1 MALLDGKQLSNVSVS
16 LDKIKGHS
24 GLVTFTSSATMS
36 FATGSVL
43 RQADGNILVGTDVVN
58 KNYVDSVAQG
68 LNVKEAVF
76 VISNTQSL
84 ALSGL
89 SDIIDGQSLQ
99 VGQRVLI
106 NAQSASASNGIWQVE
121 SGAWTR
127 TLDADGTPQNEVAQ
141 GDFVFVQ
148 SGNIYST
155 TGWVLSNTDASD
167 INDIDVDVE
176 SQKWTQFSNAGV
188 ITAGVGLGQLGV
200 DIFVNA
206 GTGIDT
212 TGDAVNISTTG
223 VASGSY
229 GGSDQS
235 VLFDVNPQGQLT
247 AASTQSIAITSTQ
260 VTDFTAASE
269 TAIFT
274 DANFVDG
281 ITVTFSVTTGD
292 WVTAEVSLGSLTAS
306 RFNVINPGSASQGWV
321 IGYNTSGQ
329 FEWFDGVVGSGDIT
343 EVVAGDGLSG
353 GGVSGQVTLIVNVD
367 NGLSID
373 TNNVVLGGTL
383 SQNTSIYADGNDF
396 NLTGSGNFEVGVT
409 GSGRSRLETVNGDY
423 HTTFD
428 VYADSSYGVQIS
440 AQLGGGT
447 YTGINVHDQQIQLTT
462 SDATTAAQTY
472 IQLNTTAQIGADGS
486 NDNRMIISDSFTKGL
501 IYNGDY
507 TGNFTTHSLVTKQ
520 YVDNAVSGST
530 SQPVYDEFIAVST
543 SGNDFVVTGV
553 TLTSTPNDYSRIEVY
568 VNGQKQRLGD
578 NDTSKDCYFGTAP
591 LTPIALSAL
600 SLGDQLYWNGT
611 IAGFELST
619 SDKVEIVYES

>member
-1 MALLDGKQLSNVSVS
+1 MALLDGKQLSNGSVS
-16 LDKIKGHS
+16 LDKLKGHS
-24 GLVTFTSSATMS
+24 GLVTFTASATMS

-43 RQADGNILVGTDVVN
+43 RQADGNISVGTDVVN

-84 ALSGL
+84 ALSGTT
-89 SDIIDGQSLQ
+89 DIIDGQSLQ
-99 VGQRVLI
+99 VGQRVLL

-148 SGNIYST
+148 SGNLYST
-155 TGWVLSNTDASD
+155 TGWVLSNTDASN

-188 ITAGVGLGQLGV
+188 ITAGAGLGQLGV

-212 TGDAVNISTTG
+212 TGDTVNISNTSVT
-223 VASGSY
+223 SGSY

-235 VLFDVNPQGQLT
+235 VLFDVNAQGQLT
-247 AASTQSIAITSTQ
+247 AASTQSIAIVSTQ

-292 WVTAEVSLGSLTAS
+292 SVTAEVSLGSLTAS

-343 EVVAGDGLSG
+343 EVIAGTGLSG
-353 GGVSGQVTLIVNVD
+353 GGASGQVTLDVNLGINSGLTFSGDDIVVD
-367 NGLSID
+367 TNIAGTGLDITNGVLSVNTSEITTSLAGLGLTANGSTIDLVWGGTATGLTVSTTTDAVGVVVDGITIQINNSGELTVVSSGGLS
-373 TNNVVLGGTL
+373 
-383 SQNTSIYADGNDF
+383 QP
-396 NLTGSGNFEVGVT
+396 
-409 GSGRSRLETVNGDY
+409 
-423 HTTFD
+423 
-428 VYADSSYGVQIS
+428 
-440 AQLGGGT
+440 T
-447 YTGINVHDQQIQLTT
+447 YEE
-462 SDATTAAQTY
+462 
-472 IQLNTTAQIGADGS
+472 
-486 NDNRMIISDSFTKGL
+486 FT
-501 IYNGDY
+501 
-507 TGNFTTHSLVTKQ
+507 
-520 YVDNAVSGST
+520 
-530 SQPVYDEFIAVST
+530 AVST
-543 SGNDFVVTGV
+543 SGNDSIVTGV
-553 TLTSTPNDYSRIEVY
+553 TLGGTPNIYSRIEVF

-578 NDTSKDCYFGTAP
+578 GVTTKDCYFGTSG
-591 LTPIALSAL
+591 SAL
-600 SLGDQLYWNGT
+600 SLTSLSSGDQLYWNGT
-611 IAGFELST
+611 IAEFELSA

>member
-1 MALLDGKQLSNVSVS
+1 MALLDGKQLSNGSVS

-24 GLVTFTSSATMS
+24 GLVTFTASATMS

-148 SGNIYST
+148 SGNLYAT

-188 ITAGVGLGQLGV
+188 ITAGAGLGQLGV

-212 TGDAVNISTTG
+212 TGDTVNISTTG
-223 VASGSY
+223 VVSGSY

-235 VLFDVNPQGQLT
+235 VSFDVNSQGQLT

-292 WVTAEVSLGSLTAS
+292 SVSAEVSLGSLTAS

-343 EVVAGDGLSG
+343 EVIAGTGLAG
-353 GGVSGQVTLIVNVD
+353 GGASGQVTLDVNLGINSGLTFSGDDIVVD
-367 NGLSID
+367 TNIAGNGLDITSGVLSVNTSEITTSLAGLGLTANGSTID
-373 TNNVVLGGTL
+373 LVWGGTATGLTVSTTTDAVGVVVDGTTIQINNSGELTVVSSGGL
-383 SQNTSIYADGNDF
+383 SQP
-396 NLTGSGNFEVGVT
+396 
-409 GSGRSRLETVNGDY
+409 
-423 HTTFD
+423 
-428 VYADSSYGVQIS
+428 
-440 AQLGGGT
+440 T
-447 YTGINVHDQQIQLTT
+447 YEEFTPVSTT
-462 SDATTAAQTY
+462 SGD
-472 IQLNTTAQIGADGS
+472 
-486 NDNRMIISDSFTKGL
+486 DS
-501 IYNGDY
+501 I
-507 TGNFTTHSLVTKQ
+507 
-520 YVDNAVSGST
+520 
-530 SQPVYDEFIAVST
+530 
-543 SGNDFVVTGV
+543 VTGV
-553 TLTSTPNDYSRIEVY
+553 TLGSTPNIYSRIEVF

-578 NDTSKDCYFGTAP
+578 GVTTKDCYFGAVG
-591 LTPIALSAL
+591 SAL
-600 SLGDQLYWNGT
+600 SLTSLVSSDQLYWNGT

>member
-1 MALLDGKQLSNVSVS
+1 MALLDGKQLSNGSVS

-24 GLVTFTSSATMS
+24 GLVTFTASATMS

-43 RQADGNILVGTDVVN
+43 RQADGNISVGTDVVN

-148 SGNIYST
+148 SGNFYAT

-188 ITAGVGLGQLGV
+188 ITAGAGLGQLGV

-212 TGDAVNISTTG
+212 TGDTVNISTTG

-269 TAIFT
+269 TVIFT

-292 WVTAEVSLGSLTAS
+292 SLTAEVSLGSLTSS

-343 EVVAGDGLSG
+343 GVIAGTGLAG
-353 GGVSGQVTLIVNVD
+353 GGASGQVTLDVNLGINSGLTFSGDDIVVD
-367 NGLSID
+367 TNIAGNGLDITSGVLSVNTSEITTSLAGLGLTANGSTID
-373 TNNVVLGGTL
+373 LVWGGTATGLTVSTTTDAVGVVVDGITIQINNSGELTVVSSGGL
-383 SQNTSIYADGNDF
+383 SQP
-396 NLTGSGNFEVGVT
+396 
-409 GSGRSRLETVNGDY
+409 
-423 HTTFD
+423 
-428 VYADSSYGVQIS
+428 
-440 AQLGGGT
+440 T
-447 YTGINVHDQQIQLTT
+447 YEE
-462 SDATTAAQTY
+462 
-472 IQLNTTAQIGADGS
+472 
-486 NDNRMIISDSFTKGL
+486 FT
-501 IYNGDY
+501 
-507 TGNFTTHSLVTKQ
+507 
-520 YVDNAVSGST
+520 
-530 SQPVYDEFIAVST
+530 AVST
-543 SGNDFVVTGV
+543 SGNDSIVTGV
-553 TLTSTPNDYSRIEVY
+553 TLASTPNIYSRIEVFI
-568 VNGQKQRLGD
+568 NGQKQRLGD
-578 NDTSKDCYFGTAP
+578 GDTTKDCYFG
-591 LTPIALSAL
+591 SVGFAL
-600 SLGDQLYWNGT
+600 SLTSLVSSDQLYWNGT
-611 IAGFELST
+611 FAGFELSA
-619 SDKVEIVYES
+619 SDRVEIVYES

>member
-1 MALLDGKQLSNVSVS
+1 MALLDGKQLSNGSVS

-24 GLVTFTSSATMS
+24 GLVTFTASATMS

-121 SGAWTR
+121 IGAWTR
-127 TLDADGTPQNEVAQ
+127 TLDADGTPENEVAQ

-148 SGNIYST
+148 SGNLYAT

-167 INDIDVDVE
+167 INDIDVDLE

-188 ITAGVGLGQLGV
+188 ITAGAGLGQLGV

-212 TGDAVNISTTG
+212 TGDTVNISTTG
-223 VASGSY
+223 VASGPY

-235 VLFDVNPQGQLT
+235 VLFDVNAQGQLT

-260 VTDFTAASE
+260 VTDFTTASE

-292 WVTAEVSLGSLTAS
+292 SVSAEVSLGSLTAS

-343 EVVAGDGLSG
+343 EVIAGTGLAG
-353 GGVSGQVTLIVNVD
+353 GGASGQVTLDVNLGINSGLTFSGDDIVVD
-367 NGLSID
+367 TNIAGNGLDITSGVLSVNTSEITTSLAGLGLTANGSTID
-373 TNNVVLGGTL
+373 LVWGGTATGLTVSTTTDAVGVVVDGTTIQINNSGELTVVSSGGL
-383 SQNTSIYADGNDF
+383 SQP
-396 NLTGSGNFEVGVT
+396 
-409 GSGRSRLETVNGDY
+409 
-423 HTTFD
+423 
-428 VYADSSYGVQIS
+428 
-440 AQLGGGT
+440 T
-447 YTGINVHDQQIQLTT
+447 YEEFTPVSTT
-462 SDATTAAQTY
+462 SGD
-472 IQLNTTAQIGADGS
+472 
-486 NDNRMIISDSFTKGL
+486 DS
-501 IYNGDY
+501 I
-507 TGNFTTHSLVTKQ
+507 
-520 YVDNAVSGST
+520 
-530 SQPVYDEFIAVST
+530 
-543 SGNDFVVTGV
+543 VTGV
-553 TLTSTPNDYSRIEVY
+553 TLGSTPNIYSRIEVF

-578 NDTSKDCYFGTAP
+578 GVTTKDCYFGAVGT
-591 LTPIALSAL
+591 AL
-600 SLGDQLYWNGT
+600 SLTSLVSSDQLYWNGT